1 MATKQKR
8 YVKVKVR
15 VGNKFLVKWKDT
27 KTGKTYWNK
36 PIFDHTRQSKPGLG
50 VPTDEKTTER
60 QKKGWKGSKEF
71 NKSQSGGELGV
82 GKALTQVKETKP
94 PTKDEGYGAYI
105 RGQQKKTEAEKL
117 KVNKETNNESNTN
130 SENKADK
137 LKSTDPKKPLGTETK
152 EQYLERTKN
161 SPAAKGGVGKE
172 QRWAAYQNYLRFKE
186 KKRSS
191 KEERRKRRDALLEK
205 KKNSLKIGKK

>member
-94 PTKDEGYGAYI
+94 PIKDEGYGAHV

-117 KVNKETNNESNTN
+117 KVNKETNNESNTK

-137 LKSTDPKKPLGTETK
+137 LKSTAPKKEDKSEAQLKWEK
-152 EQYLERTKN
+152 KSKN
-161 SPAAKGGVGKE
+161 SPARASGAFTDKQLWE
-172 QRWAAYQNYLRFKE
+172 QRKKHKAWLENRKKKME
-186 KKRSS
+186 ERKKKRLKS
-191 KEERRKRRDALLEK
+191 KK
-205 KKNSLKIGKK
+205 

>member
-36 PIFDHTRQSKPGLG
+36 PTFDHTRQSKPGLG

-94 PTKDEGYGAYI
+94 PTKDEGYGAHV
-105 RGQQKKTEAEKL
+105 RGQQKKDAPKDTVKTTPSDTSETKPENKEKL
-117 KVNKETNNESNTN
+117 SNQVDAPSSKNKNRLRLGSLKLGGGL
-130 SENKADK
+130 SERQIDSQIRNLKRKNKASNRMK
-137 LKSTDPKKPLGTETK
+137 IKR
-152 EQYLERTKN
+152 LE
-161 SPAAKGGVGKE
+161 
-172 QRWAAYQNYLRFKE
+172 
-186 KKRSS
+186 
-191 KEERRKRRDALLEK
+191 ALK
-205 KKNSLKIGKK
+205 KKKKK

>member
-60 QKKGWKGSKEF
+60 QKKGWKGSKDF

-82 GKALTQVKETKP
+82 NKALEKVKEDKP
-94 PTKDEGYGAYI
+94 LTKDEGYGAHV

-117 KVNKETNNESNTN
+117 KVNKETNKESNTK

-137 LKSTDPKKPLGTETK
+137 LKITAPKKEDKSEAQLKWEK
-152 EQYLERTKN
+152 KSKN
-161 SPAAKGGVGKE
+161 SPARKSGAFTDKQLWE
-172 QRWAAYQNYLRFKE
+172 QR
-186 KKRSS
+186 KKHKAWLENR
-191 KEERRKRRDALLEK
+191 KKKMEERKNKR
-205 KKNSLKIGKK
+205 LKANK

>member
-60 QKKGWKGSKEF
+60 QEKGWKGSKDF

-82 GKALTQVKETKP
+82 NKALEKVKEDKP
-94 PTKDEGYGAYI
+94 LTKDEGYGAHV

-117 KVNKETNNESNTN
+117 KVNKETNNESNTK
-130 SENKADK
+130 SEKKEEKKEDSATKEK
-137 LKSTDPKKPLGTETK
+137 LKSKMH
-152 EQYLERTKN
+152 
-161 SPAAKGGVGKE
+161 SI
-172 QRWAAYQNYLRFKE
+172 E
-186 KKRSS
+186 KKNREIHGDKAINRLKTKH
-191 KEERRKRRDALLEK
+191 KEWKKARKEGKLDEWK
-205 KKNSLKIGKK
+205 KKWKKK